1 MLAFSYRARDEAGR
15 ALQGR
20 MEAASEDA
28 VVERLRGLRYTI
40 ISIAPASPA
49 LSFKFEIPS
58 FTRVKAEEY
67 VMYST
72 QLSSMLSAGL
82 PLTSSLDTL
91 AEQTENSA
99 LRLATEKVARE
110 GRAGASFAEALRQHP
125 RFFPSLFINMI
136 AAGEVAG
143 NLEEVLE
150 RLSIFMEKSA
160 EFRQKVA
167 TALFY
172 PVVLSVF
179 GVIVVVFIIITVL
192 PTFVKMFKESGVPL
206 PLPTLI
212 LYSTN
217 LFIRAYWQMILAAL
231 FVFTLSFNYAKNTK
245 LGKAVLDRI
254 ILNLPIWG
262 PLARKVNIAR
272 FSRTLASLLTSGVP
286 IISAL
291 ETVEQTSD
299 NAVFSAVAKKAG
311 AEVSKGGGL
320 AEQLKASG
328 EFPHMPIKMVAVGEE
343 SGKLAPMLIRV
354 ADFYELSVD
363 YAVKKI

>member
-1 MLAFSYRARDEAGR
+1 
-15 ALQGR
+15 
-20 MEAASEDA
+20 
-28 VVERLRGLRYTI
+28 
-40 ISIAPASPA
+40 
-49 LSFKFEIPS
+49 
-58 FTRVKAEEY
+58 
-67 VMYST
+67 
-72 QLSSMLSAGL
+72 
-82 PLTSSLDTL
+82 
-91 AEQTENSA
+91 
-99 LRLATEKVARE
+99 
-110 GRAGASFAEALRQHP
+110 
-125 RFFPSLFINMI
+125 MI
-136 AAGEVAG
+136 RTAAGEVAG

-320 AEQLKASG
+320 AEQLKSSG
-328 EFPHMPIKMVAVGEE
+328 EFPPMPVKMVAVGEE
-343 SGKLAPMLIRV
+343 SGKLAPMLVRV
-354 ADFYELSVD
+354 ADFYEMSVD
-363 YAVKKI
+363 YAVKKITSILEPIFLVVIGGMVGFIFASVLLPIFNMIRTIKT